1 MLPYLPLVTQAY
13 GFLIP
18 SNKPTGLGQFGSQ
31 GSGLGILLIHLVYI
45 VAIADYSLNSHDQL
59 TVISHQSSV
68 CSVISH
74 QSSVI
79 SLFSYQSSVISLFRT
94 MRPNQIAGII
104 YQKLPDLPLE
114 NNYQRQDNGQI
125 DPENTLI
132 TRLLR
137 YHQYVKKRPTKFRLD
152 WQLTLADYLGINEK
166 IQPERY
172 PGYRQLRENPLPGDQ
187 KAIDSLTRQQR
198 QQLINLLTELH

>member
-1 MLPYLPLVTQAY
+1 MSLKIKPISQFFLKIFLGFYLFIT
-13 GFLIP
+13 I
-18 SNKPTGLGQFGSQ
+18 SNSPFINHKN
-31 GSGLGILLIHLVYI
+31 IA
-45 VAIADYSLNSHDQL
+45 VAQ
-59 TVISHQSSV
+59 
-68 CSVISH
+68 
-74 QSSVI
+74 
-79 SLFSYQSSVISLFRT
+79 T
-94 MRPNQIAGII
+94 MRPNQIAEIV
-104 YQKLPDLPLE
+104 YHKMPDLPLE

-172 PGYRQLRENPLPGDQ
+172 PGYRQLRENPLAGDQ
-187 KAIDSLTRQQR
+187 KAVDSLTREQR